1 MHIAQEQEAPGK
13 TKYRVYN
20 TKGALLYVGYSA
32 GAAQEMCEIG
42 EQEEIDAELAR
53 KTSSDRSSDGGS

>member
-1 MHIAQEQEAPGK
+1 MHISQEQEAPGQ
-13 TKYRVYN
+13 TKYRVY
-20 TKGALLYVGYSA
+20 TSKGALLYVGYSA

-53 KTSSDRSSDGGS
+53 KTSSSRPID